1 MENSPLLLCD
11 TCPRSFQACLG
22 LSTAEL
28 PSGDWCCPKCTA
40 ATQAALRRVM
50 GQDARRAAAGE
61 RAAIREKVWVR
72 PALGGVQQL
81 AGTLRVCVPD
91 AGSGGGTRSRCRA
104 FSMC

>member
-1 MENSPLLLCD
+1 MDNSPLLLCD
-11 TCPRSFQACLG
+11 TCPRSFHQACLG

-61 RAAIREKVWVR
+61 RAAVREKVCR
-72 PALGGVQQL
+72 RRL
-81 AGTLRVCVPD
+81 AGQAL
-91 AGSGGGTRSRCRA
+91 ASWANS
-104 FSMC
+104 

>member
-1 MENSPLLLCD
+1 MLPQVIHVDNSPLLLCD
-11 TCPRSFQACLG
+11 TCPRSFHQACLG

-61 RAAIREKVWVR
+61 RAAVREKVR
-72 PALGGVQQL
+72 R
-81 AGTLRVCVPD
+81 AG
-91 AGSGGGTRSRCRA
+91 
-104 FSMC
+104 